1 MDSLKGVQYL
11 YRNWLKSLDMKND
24 TFAATRIDQETGKPE
39 AFTQSQLACLFS
51 QRAKGNRLDRQFD
64 LPGGT

>member
-1 MDSLKGVQYL
+1 MGVQYWF
-11 YRNWLKSLDMKND
+11 RNWLKSLDMKND
-24 TFAATRIDQETGKPE
+24 TFAATRIDQKTCEPE
-39 AFTQSQLACLFS
+39 AVTQSQPACLFS